1 MKDPVHEPGQAK
13 MPMSGSEFGRG
24 ASGIGRW
31 IAAGFAIAF
40 LGVVLGGCL
49 EAFFAYRF
57 ADSLGVTPIAGAIL
71 AYRIYDLPIPLTA
84 GLTGALIVGVPAI
97 ILLSARR
104 ASAIK
109 VSVIGF
115 FLLIAGTAVC
125 WFAVAFATTIVAT
138 VSLRLF
144 CGNGS
149 EGTIN
154 HYFYEF
160 LDPQVIFRSFI
171 AAIVFAVALFAIHV
185 TLVRRNASGE
195 RIKLRPVVLSAV
207 VATLVAGGVLAMMS
221 HDLYEK
227 LGMSVSIGG

>member
-1 MKDPVHEPGQAK
+1 MKDPVYEPGQVK
-13 MPMSGSEFGRG
+13 VPMAGSEFGRG

-31 IAAGFAIAF
+31 IAAGFALAF

-57 ADSLGVTPIAGAIL
+57 ADSLGMAPIAGAIL

-84 GLTGALIVGVPAI
+84 GLAGALIAGLPAI
-97 ILLSARR
+97 ILLRARR

-115 FLLIAGTAVC
+115 VLLVAGTAVC
-125 WFAVAFATTIVAT
+125 WIAAAFATTIVAT

-160 LDPQVIFRSFI
+160 LTPQLIFRSLI

-185 TLVRRNASGE
+185 TLLRRNTSGE
-195 RIKLRPVVLSAV
+195 RRKLRPIVLSTV

-227 LGMSVSIGG
+227 LGISVSIGG